1 MWPGGRQRLIALDR
15 GRSRVKLVLGER
27 RKARFEWLEAQ
38 VVDLEEEG
46 LVSPEEIRRHLQGVL
61 QGWGDCPLIT
71 VLPPRLS
78 FSQILDVPPPG
89 TAADLP
95 RLIEEQT
102 ARLRGL
108 GQGPWLY
115 EATPLPAQGR
125 WQQPW
130 FLTLARLEDV
140 QQFLEE
146 TAPRITDV
154 RQVCSAPCAL
164 AEAWCWAVPE
174 GKDAWL
180 LEVGAAET
188 LLVRVR
194 DRRPAWALTEA
205 VGAEAWVERLAEVR
219 KCRPAEAEGLLLGA
233 DLFAGEQKQAVLEE
247 ALRAWWARVER
258 AGGLGGRSGPE
269 GEAWLEAELYVSG
282 GPVRWPGFVE
292 ALREVSGR
300 AWRVWPQIRHGE
312 RTLALGEYALAV
324 GAAVQACTRGPEEP
338 SLLPPALRMYGRQM
352 HQAALLLRLAMLFL
366 GLVGLLLGVGMWR
379 KVQRLAEKEALVR
392 ESESAMAALQDL
404 TEATRRRDFAFAR
417 YWPLWDQQERTL
429 GVLETLRACEEARSR
444 YDFWTVLLADA
455 ESYAGGATWQPP
467 DTNGPLARL
476 LARLA
481 EPPPNPTYVAELCIP
496 ATGEATLRI
505 LSELV
510 ADLRRDPLFSRV
522 DSVPAAQRRN
532 WVDPK
537 VLIPDRHF
545 VLALDM
551 ADGGWRGLFP
561 SVRVPEVRW
570 GTNVIRRPA
579 LWATPAGRAGPE
591 GPGTK
596 PTGLAP

>member
-15 GRSRVKLVLGER
+15 GRSRVKLVLGECR
-27 RKARFEWLEAQ
+27 AGRLEWVDAR

-46 LVSPEEIRRHLQGVL
+46 LVSTEEVRRHLQVL
-61 QGWGDCPLIT
+61 LQEWSECPLVP

-78 FSQILDVPPPG
+78 FSQILDVPHPG

-95 RLIEEQT
+95 RMIEEQT

-115 EATPLPAQGR
+115 EATPLPPQGR

-154 RQVCSAPCAL
+154 RHVCSAPRAL
-164 AEAWCWAVPE
+164 AEAWCWAVPD

-233 DLFAGEQKQAVLEE
+233 DLFTGGQKQAVLAE
-247 ALRAWWARVER
+247 ALRAWWTRVER
-258 AGGLGGRSGPE
+258 AGALAGRSGPE
-269 GEAWLEAELYVSG
+269 GEAWLDGDLYVSG

-300 AWRVWPQIRHGE
+300 AWRVWPEIRRGE

-324 GAAVQACTRGPEEP
+324 GAAVHACTRRPEEP
-338 SLLPPALRMYGRQM
+338 SLLPPALRVYGRQM

-366 GLVGLLLGVGMWR
+366 GLVALLVGAGMWR
-379 KVQRLAEKEALVR
+379 KAQRVAEKEALVR
-392 ESESAMAALQDL
+392 ETESAMAALEDL
-404 TEATRRRDFAFAR
+404 TEATRRRDAAFAR

-429 GVLETLRACEEARSR
+429 GLLETLRACEEARSR
-444 YDFWTVLLADA
+444 HDFWTVLLADV
-455 ESYAGGATWQPP
+455 ESYSRGATWQPP

-476 LARLA
+476 LAWLA
-481 EPPPNPTYVAELCIP
+481 EPPPTPTYVAELCIP

-510 ADLRRDPLFSRV
+510 TDLRRDPLFSRV
-522 DSVPAAQRRN
+522 DSVPAGQRRN

-551 ADGGWRGLFP
+551 ADGGWRSLFQN
-561 SVRVPEVRW
+561 VRVSEVRW
-570 GTNVIRRPA
+570 GTNVIRRPT
-579 LWATPAGRAGPE
+579 LWAAPAGRTGSE

-596 PTGLAP
+596 PTGQAP